1 MRIEENERILF
12 QGDSVTDVGRIRN
25 EEDNLGSGYPMMV
38 ASWFAAKYP
47 EMNVHFLNRGNSGE
61 SIKHLEIR
69 WKEDCLDLKPT
80 MVSILIGINDCWRKF
95 DRNEPTT
102 PAQFECSYRNLLD
115 KIKKQGIKKI
125 IMLEPF
131 VLPITQ
137 DRKAWREDLDPK
149 IHVIRELA
157 RESSLAAMKFMF
169 GIEVPVR
176 QLIKAQ
182 VKANKYTKNHREQS
196 DEHRISSKNATDFLV
211 KQELLPVTNY
221 FPDVEIIKKNKV
233 RVFIAVGTWSLNKK
247 TWLAETSQILA
258 DKLGCELVTF
268 PGHHGSYM
276 DMPDEW
282 ATTLRSVLHKV
293 EGVN

>member
-1 MRIEENERILF
+1 MKIEENEIILF
-12 QGDSVTDVGRIRN
+12 QGDSVTDVGRIRK
-25 EEDNLGSGYPMMV
+25 EEDSLGFGYPMMV

-95 DRNEPTT
+95 DQNEPTT

-131 VLPITQ
+131 VLPVTP

-157 RESSLAAMKFMF
+157 RQYRATLIPLDGIFSAA
-169 GIEVPVR
+169 
-176 QLIKAQ
+176 
-182 VKANKYTKNHREQS
+182 
-196 DEHRISSKNATDFLV
+196 
-211 KQELLPVTNY
+211 
-221 FPDVEIIKKNKV
+221 
-233 RVFIAVGTWSLNKK
+233 
-247 TWLAETSQILA
+247 
-258 DKLGCELVTF
+258 
-268 PGHHGSYM
+268 
-276 DMPDEW
+276 
-282 ATTLRSVLHKV
+282 SVLKPSTFWTV
-293 EGVN
+293 DGVHPTNAGHALISRQWLKTVNAI

>member
-1 MRIEENERILF
+1 MRIEENEKILF

-38 ASWFAAKYP
+38 ASWFAAMYP

-61 SIKHLEIR
+61 SIKHLETR

-95 DRNEPTT
+95 DSNEPTT
-102 PAQFECSYRNLLD
+102 PAQFECSYRNLLG

-131 VLPITQ
+131 VLPVTP

-157 RESSLAAMKFMF
+157 RDYGATLIPLDGIFSAA
-169 GIEVPVR
+169 
-176 QLIKAQ
+176 
-182 VKANKYTKNHREQS
+182 
-196 DEHRISSKNATDFLV
+196 
-211 KQELLPVTNY
+211 
-221 FPDVEIIKKNKV
+221 
-233 RVFIAVGTWSLNKK
+233 
-247 TWLAETSQILA
+247 
-258 DKLGCELVTF
+258 
-268 PGHHGSYM
+268 
-276 DMPDEW
+276 
-282 ATTLRSVLHKV
+282 SVLKPSSFWTAD
-293 EGVN
+293 GVHPTNAGHALISRQWLKTVNAI